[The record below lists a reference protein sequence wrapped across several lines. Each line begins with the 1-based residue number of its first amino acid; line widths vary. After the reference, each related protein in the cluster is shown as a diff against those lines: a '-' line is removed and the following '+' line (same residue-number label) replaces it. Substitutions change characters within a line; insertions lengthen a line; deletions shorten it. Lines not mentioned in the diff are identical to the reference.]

1 MKEFGDALYLR
12 TCDDL
17 LTLEMIETAAP
28 AVEAM
33 FLAAR
38 NRHQE
43 LQRATYR
50 FVAGKPVEAGKYW
63 FHPFGWYALIDGDG
77 GGSDG

>member
-1 MKEFGDALYLR
+1 MREYGDAFYLR

-38 NRHQE
+38 DQHKD
-43 LQRATYR
+43 LLRATYR
-50 FVAGKPVEAGKYW
+50 FVAGKPTEVGKYW
-63 FHPFGWYALIDGDG
+63 FHPFGWYALIDGAENG
-77 GGSDG
+77 